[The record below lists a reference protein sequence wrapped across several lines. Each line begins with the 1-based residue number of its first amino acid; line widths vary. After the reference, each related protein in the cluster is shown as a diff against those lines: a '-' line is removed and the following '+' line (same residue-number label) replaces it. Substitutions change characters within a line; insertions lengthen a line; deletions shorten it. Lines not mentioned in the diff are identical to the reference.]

1 VFPQIFGKYVLER
14 EMAAGGMARVY
25 LATLRGA
32 VGFEKRLVV
41 KQIRPELAFDEA
53 FVERFVAEAKM
64 AVELNHPNI
73 VPVYELGVEQGIFY
87 IAMELCEGVT
97 LSEVL
102 NETGPLAP
110 EEGAYIGIE
119 ICRGLDYAHRR
130 AGIVHRDVTP
140 RNVMLD
146 EEGAVRL
153 IDFGIAAPA
162 TLEDV
167 GGKKKIEVFGS
178 PGHMPP
184 EQILGQRLTPATDVF
199 AVGALLLEAWTGK
212 PPFRRATVSECL
224 AALDAKPPR
233 LDQDKKELSPLADLV
248 GSSLSRDPKERP
260 ESAEYLARP
269 LREFVKSADLGDV
282 ARRIGERVRRT
293 VNRAHDSAPFAV
305 GEGVTGVSVTP
316 STMKAEPRKRAP
328 SIGDTQTFA
337 ARNDLVEWT
346 RKIPS
351 MPPPAEAEAETET
364 EAEAEPVEDESH
376 SHEEPQ
382 PTTGD
387 RTSDVGHTRSRWPAL
402 LVVAIVGVLI
412 YGGTRLFS
420 SPVVPEPLANSTTPP
435 KIETTETVVTP
446 TAKKTV
452 APPETSE
459 NVPVPSSAQPIR
471 TTAPTRVGAVDS
483 SAPNTGLATLTVN
496 ANPQS
501 FAKVSNKQGL
511 TPLKVTLAPGTY
523 SVFFQNDL
531 LNVKTQAVITL
542 AAGDKK
548 SVFADLTKPSP
559 SISGN

>member
-1 VFPQIFGKYVLER
+1 
-14 EMAAGGMARVY
+14 MAAGGMARVY

-97 LSEVL
+97 LHEVL
-102 NETGPLAP
+102 NETGPLSP
-110 EEGAYIGIE
+110 EEGAYVGIE
-119 ICRGLDYAHRR
+119 ICRALDYAHRR

-184 EQILGQRLTPATDVF
+184 EQIAGKRLTPATDVF
-199 AVGALLLEAWTGK
+199 AVGALLLETWTGK
-212 PPFRRATVSECL
+212 PPFRRATVPECL
-224 AALDAKPPR
+224 EALKRDPPR
-233 LDQDKKELSPLADLV
+233 LDQDKVELAPLADLV
-248 GSSLSRDPKERP
+248 ASALSLKPEGRP
-260 ESAEYLARP
+260 ESAEHLARP
-269 LREFVKSADLGDV
+269 LRQFVKSADLGDV

-293 VNRAHDSAPFAV
+293 LNRAHDSAPFAV
-305 GEGVTGVSVTP
+305 GEGITGVSVTP
-316 STMKAEPRKRAP
+316 STMQAEPRPRMP
-328 SIGDTQTFA
+328 SITDTQTFA

-351 MPPPAEAEAETET
+351 MPPAAEVGAEVEAETG
-364 EAEAEPVEDESH
+364 VEDESH

-387 RTSDVGHTRSRWPAL
+387 RKSDVGHTRSRWPAL
-402 LVVAIVGVLI
+402 LLVAVVGVVI
-412 YGGTRLFS
+412 YGGARLFS
-420 SPVVPEPLANSTTPP
+420 TPVPPEPVPANTTTPRVEP
-435 KIETTETVVTP
+435 PTETVTP
-446 TAKKTV
+446 TAKKSA
-452 APPETSE
+452 APAETSTK
-459 NVPVPSSAQPIR
+459 PPIPSSAQPIR
-471 TTAPTRVGAVDS
+471 STPIRVGA
-483 SAPNTGLATLTVN
+483 AEAALPTGLAKLTVT
-496 ANPQS
+496 ATPQS
-501 FAKVSNKQGL
+501 LVIVGKQKGL
-511 TPLKVTLAPGTY
+511 TPLFAILPPGTHTVY
-523 SVFFQNDL
+523 FQNDV
-531 LNVKTQAVITL
+531 LNAKTQTVVTL
-542 AAGDKK
+542 KAGDNKT
-548 SVFADLTKPSP
+548 VFADLTKTSA
-559 SISGN
+559 SISGGN